1 MQQILVTGANGFVGN
16 YLVRELLL
24 SNYYVI
30 ATGKGESRLDIE
42 SDHLIYQS
50 LDFTNDEELKIFFEK
65 YKPDVIIHS
74 GAMSKPDECELNN
87 EAAFRTNVT
96 GTINLLSHSKMI
108 KSFFV
113 YISTDFV
120 FSGNKQVYDEKS
132 MDTFPVNYYGET
144 KLLAEGEVRNYEFDW
159 AIVRTVLVYGKPL
172 KNRQNLLTNTAIA
185 LQKREPLKIFDDQVK
200 TPTYVGDLVNG
211 IVSIVKKKST
221 GVFHLSGKDKLTP
234 YQMSIAVADHL
245 DLDASLI
252 SKVNSYEFK
261 QPAKRPANCIFDLSK
276 AKNELD
282 YDPISF
288 EEGLKKTFE

>member
-1 MQQILVTGANGFVGN
+1 MQQILITGANGFVGN
-16 YLVRELLL
+16 YLVRELLNK
-24 SNYYVI
+24 NYKVI
-30 ATGKGESRLDIE
+30 ATGKGENRLDME
-42 SDHLIYQS
+42 SENLIYLP
-50 LDFTNDEELKIFFEK
+50 LDFSNDAELELFFQQ

-74 GAMSKPDECELNN
+74 GAMSKPDECELNK

-96 GTINLLSHSKMI
+96 GTIHLLSHSKRI

-120 FSGNKQVYDEKS
+120 FSGNERIYDEKS
-132 MDTFPVNYYGET
+132 EDTFPVNYYGET
-144 KLLAEGEVRNYEFDW
+144 KLLAEGEVKNYEYGW

-185 LQKREPLKIFDDQVK
+185 LRNEEPLKIFDDQVK
-200 TPTYVGDLVNG
+200 TPTYVGDLVSG
-211 IVSIVKKKST
+211 IISIVGKNAT
-221 GVFHLSGKDKLTP
+221 GIFHLSGEDILTP

-245 DLDASLI
+245 KLDASLI
-252 SKVNSYEFK
+252 SRVKSHEFK

-276 AKNELD
+276 VKKELD
-282 YDPISF
+282 YHPISF